1 MLNQPI
7 VFFDGLCNLCSNAV
21 QFILKYDKHQ
31 RFHFASIQGATAA
44 QMLPAHLTISQ
55 GVDSIVFLENG
66 KFYTKSTA
74 ALRIAK
80 HLKFPV
86 NLCYVFMLVPAVIR
100 NVVYDLIARNR
111 YKWFGKKE
119 VCWLPSPEL
128 SSRFLP

>member
-31 RFHFASIQGATAA
+31 RFHFASIQGAIAA

-100 NVVYDLIARNR
+100 NVVYDWIARNR

>member
-1 MLNQPI
+1 MEGQKI
-7 VFFDGLCNLCSNAV
+7 VFFDGYCNLCSGAV
-21 QFILKYDKHQ
+21 QFIIKHDKHQ
-31 RFHFASIQGATAA
+31 QFHFASLQGTAA
-44 QMLPAHLTISQ
+44 AQLLPAHLTISQ

-66 KFYTKSTA
+66 KFYTKGTA

-80 HLKFPV
+80 YLKFPI
-86 NLCYVFMLVPAVIR
+86 NLSYVFMLVPAFIR
-100 NVVYDLIARNR
+100 NVVYDWIARNR